1 MRWSNSKSNGLRE
14 YVRVSLLGLALMSF
28 GLFFIS
34 CSDNSQAGVTVTE
47 EASVSGTLQNA
58 QGEPIEGARVYAYQV
73 ALLRD
78 SANAGYIA
86 ETTSDADGNYTLTGV
101 ENTVSLKFQESE
113 QDLAAFREG
122 LSVAEETQLDL
133 IMRELKQMTISLP
146 DYGEDDS
153 QALISLD
160 SQSTVAFLDGNLWVI
175 HSVSGEDEVKLSDE
189 ETGSSLLVS
198 QASGNVVT
206 DGEEVGTVLDVRTV
220 DVSAPAGSSS
230 GVRSS
235 SSAVSSSSDISS
247 SSVNLSS
254 IGFENP
260 ASCVEL
266 VNTAPQCNSITLA
279 PAVALC
285 PGEWI
290 AVDTLNQKD
299 ALYQPDSLTL
309 SFAFPEWT
317 VQISANSAADEV
329 TFYSCDLSR
338 ETSDI
343 DLLEGTLNPGNIPYR
358 LLMSGDIL
366 IETILTDANSNV
378 WDTTG
383 IYRIVYARFLD

>member
-230 GVRSS
+230 GVSSS

-290 AVDTLNQKD
+290 AVDTLNQTD